1 MVAKS
6 TLIHLLR
13 NVVVCHGVLNPTV
26 EVISDLPLTGCP
38 LIATSLTSKRTAGRL
53 SGRRQ
58 EGNTGQWRWRLD
70 YNNGNI
76 IANSGCGYG
85 SERDRGSRAL

>member
-1 MVAKS
+1 M
-6 TLIHLLR
+6 
-13 NVVVCHGVLNPTV
+13 
-26 EVISDLPLTGCP
+26 
-38 LIATSLTSKRTAGRL
+38 